1 MLKSY
6 IAAGWFSPNMLSA
19 IEDIESVVDELK
31 ISAFKPR
38 FANLAKEDD
47 FADKLDIIFK
57 GNIDA
62 INDCNLMIVSTVDK
76 DPGTLFE
83 AGIAYSKKIPIIY
96 YNPFMQSRE
105 KFNLMLAR
113 SGLGVCIT
121 KDELKDFLINL
132 TKYEHKGL
140 VE

>member
-1 MLKSY
+1 MLKIYCAS
-6 IAAGWFSPNMLSA
+6 GWFAPNQLSA
-19 IEDIESVVDELK
+19 IEMIEETVDELK
-31 ISAFKPR
+31 INTFKPR

-47 FADKLDIIFK
+47 VGDKLDMIFK

-62 INDCNLMIVSTVDK
+62 IDNCNLMIVSTVDK

-83 AGIAYSKKIPIIY
+83 AGMAYAKNIPIIY
-96 YNPFMQSRE
+96 FNPFMESRE

-121 KDELKDFLINL
+121 KAELKDFLMNL

-140 VE
+140 IE